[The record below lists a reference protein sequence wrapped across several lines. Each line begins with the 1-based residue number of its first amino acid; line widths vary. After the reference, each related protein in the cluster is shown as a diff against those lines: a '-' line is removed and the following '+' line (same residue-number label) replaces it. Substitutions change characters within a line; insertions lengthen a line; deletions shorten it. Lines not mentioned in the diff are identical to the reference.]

1 MLLAFIIAL
10 CLFAAFYFAVLVWLQ
25 SGFNRLK
32 PGSNVQRPFVSV
44 IIAARNE
51 VEDIG
56 SCLESLVA
64 QDYPADKH
72 EFIIVN
78 DRSGDRTP
86 YIVDEFV
93 RRDNRFQLL
102 TISDTHTDMARK
114 KWALHRGIEQA
125 RGEIILTTDADCVVK
140 PGWIS
145 SMIRYFTDDVG
156 LVAGFSPLDRIDI
169 PSVFHRLIRLDGL
182 ALAGVAAGSFGA
194 GMPLTCNG
202 RNLAY
207 RKSVY
212 EEVGGFSAIGSFISG
227 DDDLFMHLVRR
238 NTRWHLRYNID
249 AASAVSSRPLTDFIQ
264 FVHQRLRHA
273 SKTRHYPVGLT
284 MGLVAVYL
292 FNLFL
297 LTVVFVPKMWPVFI
311 VIFGMKS
318 ILEFCL
324 VLRMVRMFRLQGWLR
339 FFPLAML
346 LHVPYV
352 VVFGLWGLLG
362 RFKWKG
368 EVFRT
373 KKVSTLPSD

>member
-10 CLFAAFYFAVLVWLQ
+10 CFFSAFYFAVLVRLQ

-32 PGSNVQRPFVSV
+32 PGSGVQRPFVSV

-56 SCLESLVA
+56 SCFESLVA

-72 EFIIVN
+72 EVIVVN
-78 DRSGDRTP
+78 DRSVDRTP
-86 YIVDEFV
+86 DIVDEFV

-102 TISDTHTDMARK
+102 TISDTHTEMAPK
-114 KWALHRGIEQA
+114 KWALHRGIEQS

-140 PGWIS
+140 SGWIS
-145 SMIRYFTDDVG
+145 SMARYFTDEVG
-156 LVAGFSPLDRIDI
+156 LVAGFSPLDRIET
-169 PSVFHRLIRLDGL
+169 PSIFHRLIRLDGL

-207 RKSVY
+207 RKSAY
-212 EEVGGFSAIGSFISG
+212 EEVGGFSTIGSFISG
-227 DDDLFMHLVRR
+227 DDDLFMHLVRQ
-238 NTRWHLRYNID
+238 NTCWDMRYNID
-249 AASAVSSRPLTDFIQ
+249 PESIVSSRPPVGFIE
-264 FVHQRLRHA
+264 FVHQRLRHS

-284 MGLVAVYL
+284 MGLIAVYL

-297 LTVVFVPKMWPVFI
+297 LTAVFLPKLWPVLI
-311 VIFGMKS
+311 IIFGVKS

-324 VLRMVRMFRLQGWLR
+324 LLRMVRMFRLKGWLR
-339 FFPLAML
+339 FFPLAAL

-373 KKVSTLPSD
+373 KKIPIVPSD